1 MAADVAKLQT
11 AKTVNGKMLNVSSKG
26 SSVMVNDANVT
37 RAGISASN
45 GVIHVVDT
53 VILPPNN

>member
-1 MAADVAKLQT
+1 
-11 AKTVNGKMLNVSSKG
+11 MLNVTTKG
-26 SSVMVNDANVT
+26 SGVTVNDANVT
-37 RAGISASN
+37 RTDIAASN

>member
-11 AKTVNGKMLNVSSKG
+11 AKTVNGKMLNVTTKG
-26 SSVMVNDANVT
+26 SGVTVNDANVT
-37 RAGISASN
+37 RTDIAASN

>member
-1 MAADVAKLQT
+1 MAADIAKLQT

-26 SSVMVNDANVT
+26 SSVMINDANVT
-37 RAGISASN
+37 RADISASN